1 MTKVRKAKK
10 QIPYGIYCYGLDKTG
25 KHCSC
30 KNHTE
35 EGCSF
40 LNSADGLFEDG
51 VKECGIRETVPPGV
65 IKRYIRLTNGS
76 DEEYKIFKEQER
88 R

>member
-1 MTKVRKAKK
+1 MAKIRKAKK

-30 KNHTE
+30 RNHTE
-35 EGCSF
+35 EGCVF

-51 VKECGIRETVPPGV
+51 VKECGIRECVPPRV

-76 DEEYKIFKEQER
+76 NEEYQLFREQEKK
-88 R
+88 